1 MAIHV
6 SRANAVKNYPAS
18 KNVHPIWGSVGTLG
32 NMQKLGWRA
41 VGAVIRPCVTM
52 RILCP
57 HYPFVFLPIA
67 AFVGRSLYLS
77 V

>member
-1 MAIHV
+1 ME
-6 SRANAVKNYPAS
+6 ANVVKNYPAS
-18 KNVHPIWGSVGTLG
+18 KNVHPSRGSVGTLG
-32 NMQKLGWRA
+32 NMQKLGWW
-41 VGAVIRPCVTM
+41 VGDVVIRPCVTM